1 MVSRK
6 YSTYLFDL
14 DGTLI
19 DSIELIM
26 ESFRHTFRINL
37 GAGPTPDQERRWRE
51 GFGTP
56 LRIQLAKFVSVDQV
70 DDLVDGYRTF
80 THEHHDRLIRPYS
93 GISEALLALQRSGVR
108 MSIVTSKTNQLA
120 RRGLQLFD
128 LEDYFETVVGMDDVS
143 EHKPHPA
150 PVIEALSRMSVE
162 ASNVVFVGDS
172 PHDICAGRDAGVGTA
187 AVVWGPFKKTAFVN
201 AVPDYWLSKPGELLN
216 LRC

>member
-1 MVSRK
+1 VASRK

-19 DSIELIM
+19 DSIELIV

-37 GAGPTPDQERRWRE
+37 GADPTPDEERRWRA

-56 LRIQLAKFVSVDQV
+56 LRTQLAKFVSLDQV

-93 GISEALLALQRSGVR
+93 GISEALMALQRSGVR
-108 MSIVTSKTNQLA
+108 MGIVTSKTNLLA
-120 RRGLQLFD
+120 RRGLQLYG

-150 PVIEALSRMSVE
+150 PVIEALSRMSVGP
-162 ASNVVFVGDS
+162 SNVVFVGDS
-172 PHDICAGRDAGVGTA
+172 PHDIRAGRSAGVDTA
-187 AVVWGPFKKTAFVN
+187 AVVWGPFEKTAFVN
-201 AVPDYWLSKPGELLN
+201 APPDYWLSEPGELLG
-216 LRC
+216 LGC

>member
-1 MVSRK
+1 VASRK

-19 DSIELIM
+19 DSIELIV

-37 GAGPTPDQERRWRE
+37 GADPTPDEERRWRA

-56 LRIQLAKFVSVDQV
+56 LRTQLAKFVSLDQV

-93 GISEALLALQRSGVR
+93 GISEALMALQRSGVR
-108 MSIVTSKTNQLA
+108 MAIVTSKTNLLA
-120 RRGLQLFD
+120 RRGLQLCG

-150 PVIEALSRMSVE
+150 PVIEALSRMSVGP
-162 ASNVVFVGDS
+162 SNVVFVGDS
-172 PHDICAGRDAGVGTA
+172 PHDIRAGRSAGVDTA
-187 AVVWGPFKKTAFVN
+187 AVVWGPFEKTAFVN
-201 AVPDYWLSKPGELLN
+201 APPDYWLSEPGELLD
-216 LRC
+216 LGC